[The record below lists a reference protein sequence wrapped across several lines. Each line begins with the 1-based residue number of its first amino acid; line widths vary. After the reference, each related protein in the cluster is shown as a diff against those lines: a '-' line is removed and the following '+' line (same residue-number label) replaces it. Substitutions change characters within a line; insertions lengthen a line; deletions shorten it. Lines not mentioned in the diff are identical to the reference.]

1 MIVIFLFFVF
11 FVYYKR
17 DMLIRLFTLQASAP
31 SNELHEQLN
40 KTADTIIKRLETE
53 ISHLEYLLVEAEAKT
68 ALLEKQLTAAEHMLK
83 SINFTESRSEATNQ
97 AHLCEISNEQKTASQ
112 SEINTA
118 ARDQISVEKR
128 SLVTAM
134 AEQGY
139 TITEIAKSTGM
150 GKGEIMLLLHL
161 HKK

>member
-1 MIVIFLFFVF
+1 MIVLFLFFIF
-11 FVYYKR
+11 FAYYKR

-53 ISHLEYLLVEAEAKT
+53 ISHLEYLLEEADAKS
-68 ALLEKQLTAAEHMLK
+68 ALLEKQLVTAEHMIK
-83 SINFTESRSEATNQ
+83 SLNSTEIKPDFPTK
-97 AHLCEISNEQKTASQ
+97 AHLN
-112 SEINTA
+112 EINTEHISDQGETIPA
-118 ARDQISVEKR
+118 SRDSISTEKR
-128 SLVTAM
+128 SLVVTM

>member
-1 MIVIFLFFVF
+1 MIVLFLFFIF
-11 FVYYKR
+11 FAYYKR
-17 DMLIRLFTLQASAP
+17 DMLIRLFTLQASTP

-53 ISHLEYLLVEAEAKT
+53 ISHLEYLLEEADAKS
-68 ALLEKQLTAAEHMLK
+68 ALLEKQLVTAEHMIK
-83 SINFTESRSEATNQ
+83 SINFSDIKPNFPAKAN
-97 AHLCEISNEQKTASQ
+97 L
-112 SEINTA
+112 SEINTEHITDQSEPIA
-118 ARDQISVEKR
+118 VSRDSISAEKR
-128 SLVTAM
+128 ILVVTM